1 MKVCFRVDASL
12 HIGNGHVMRCLSLAE
27 VLKSRGHEVIFVM
40 RQQEGDLCDYTQKLD
55 FKVIQL
61 PQPDKC
67 KVPEDTSDY
76 EAWLQVPVLTDAEDF
91 LLVAGDADLV
101 VVDHYGI
108 DSTWEEL
115 VKSRSLTKLVAIDD
129 LIREHKADLII
140 DQTVG
145 REICEYQST
154 SPESEVITGTK
165 FALLNIKFAEMHPL
179 AVNKRI
185 DTQEHRLLLTM
196 GGVDSPNATLE
207 TLSALKQRTTPIPT
221 TVLLCKD
228 APHYLSVSSFCEKNS
243 DWISHIQ
250 FSNSMATLM
259 FEHTL
264 AIGAP
269 GSTSWERACM
279 GLPSI
284 VVPLAD
290 NQKQISQN
298 LVQKNAAISLSIEEI
313 PELLNIKLDELLQR
327 FDTMRDNN
335 LRLCDGKGCERV
347 VDKLNN
353 LWCL

>member
-1 MKVCFRVDASL
+1 MSIKDKPSL
-12 HIGNGHVMRCLSLAE
+12 CMVVADIDFFFSHRAALAKKLSE
-27 VLKSRGHEVIFVM
+27 KFQIIVISDIQQSNELK
-40 RQQEGDLCDYTQKLD
+40 
-55 FKVIQL
+55 
-61 PQPDKC
+61 
-67 KVPEDTSDY
+67 KVPLVITLGEPAGIGPEIICKAKKHLRES
-76 EAWLQVPVLTDAEDF
+76 VPFFVIGDF
-91 LLVAGDADLV
+91 ELIKKYADKQNL
-101 VVDHYGI
+101 
-108 DSTWEEL
+108 
-115 VKSRSLTKLVAIDD
+115 KTKLVAIDD

-269 GSTSWERACM
+269 GSTSWE
-279 GLPSI
+279 
-284 VVPLAD
+284 
-290 NQKQISQN
+290 
-298 LVQKNAAISLSIEEI
+298 
-313 PELLNIKLDELLQR
+313 
-327 FDTMRDNN
+327 
-335 LRLCDGKGCERV
+335 
-347 VDKLNN
+347 
-353 LWCL
+353 